1 MSHLK
6 RLRAPRTWNLSRK
19 AGTFI
24 SRPSPGRHP
33 LRRSLPLIVIL
44 RDVLGK
50 VQSAREG
57 KKILRAKSVLVDGA
71 AAHDLRQAIGL
82 FDVVGIP
89 LLNECYRVLFDGKG
103 RLQLVPIPAQEQAVK
118 VCRIMR
124 KQVIRG
130 GKIQVTLHDGRTLL
144 TDNAPNVGDSVVLA
158 LPQGTLTKV
167 LRLVPN
173 APLYVVEGKRRG
185 SHGSM
190 QQLKGARVMYED
202 AQHSVIET
210 LKEYVMAVGETRPLV
225 TITNETTNEIAN
237 EPRRSEKSDAED

>member
-24 SRPSPGRHP
+24 TRPSPGPHP
-33 LRRSLPLIVIL
+33 LRRSLPLLVIL

-57 KKILRAKSVLVDGA
+57 KKILRAKGILIDGA
-71 AAHDLRQAIGL
+71 AAHDLRQPIGL
-82 FDVVGIP
+82 FDVVSIP
-89 LLNECYRVLFDGKG
+89 SLNEYYRLLFDGKG
-103 RLQLVPIPAQEQAVK
+103 RLQLVSIPSEEQAVK

-158 LPQGTLTKV
+158 LPGGTLTKV
-167 LRLVPN
+167 LKLMPN
-173 APLYVVEGKRRG
+173 TPLYVVEGKRRG
-185 SHGSM
+185 SQGAM
-190 QQLKGARVMYED
+190 QQFKGARVMNED
-202 AQHSVIET
+202 AQHRVIET
-210 LKEYVMAVGETRPLV
+210 LKEYVMAVGETKPLV
-225 TITNETTNEIAN
+225 TITGEITNETK
-237 EPRRSEKSDAED
+237 RSEKSDAED